1 VGSGPAGLF
10 CALRLAEAG
19 LDVTVMER
27 GSRVRERMKDI
38 QGLEEE
44 GRLDCESNVLF
55 GEGGAGAY
63 SDGKLTSRTAS
74 PESRWFFQRLVDLG
88 APSSV
93 LYEARSHIGTDRLV
107 GIVTRLR
114 ERLED
119 MGARFFFNCRVD
131 DLLVDGGTVLGVAT
145 ADGQEHRFDHLV
157 LATGHSARDTYAML
171 GRRGVAMEAKAQ
183 KMDKSKSVLMRIED
197 MSTSILAQEYART
210 ILARVPKVSDGDV
223 QKFFDANKAQFVQP
237 AMVNAQHILVKLDRN
252 AKPEEDKAALAKID
266 GIRKEIVAGADFGK
280 TAEKYSDDPGSKS
293 KGGSLGFFA
302 KDRMVPEFSQA
313 AFGLKK
319 GELSQPVKSPFG
331 DHLISRKFPK

>member
-1 VGSGPAGLF
+1 MNLLVDGISLVPGQDEADLEDILTRHLNLRPPLQWRILRKSLDARSRGRIRYHYRLVVSVSEEEGRPLLGLPGVSACSEEPALEFRKAVRSCRVGVVGSGPAGLF

-131 DLLVDGGTVLGVAT
+131 DLLVEGGTVLGVAT
-145 ADGQEHRFDHLV
+145 ADGQEHRFVSPCSGHGNIRPGHLRH
-157 LATGHSARDTYAML
+157 ARPTGAWPWRPRPLPWERASSIPAISLTTYSTGNPAL
-171 GRRGVAMEAKAQ
+171 QVPIPSRGRVR
-183 KMDKSKSVLMRIED
+183 
-197 MSTSILAQEYART
+197 
-210 ILARVPKVSDGDV
+210 
-223 QKFFDANKAQFVQP
+223 
-237 AMVNAQHILVKLDRN
+237 
-252 AKPEEDKAALAKID
+252 
-266 GIRKEIVAGADFGK
+266 AD
-280 TAEKYSDDPGSKS
+280 
-293 KGGSLGFFA
+293 L
-302 KDRMVPEFSQA
+302 
-313 AFGLKK
+313 
-319 GELSQPVKSPFG
+319 
-331 DHLISRKFPK
+331 

>member
-1 VGSGPAGLF
+1 MYPCFTRIGVLILSLGLLALPQVLQAAPAKAPAPKTPPPAAREASGDVLVQIGNKIITKSEFDA
-10 CALRLAEAG
+10 RLAALPPEYSNR
-19 LDVTVMER
+19 LKTDEQK
-27 GSRVRERMKDI
+27 REF
-38 QGLEEE
+38 LE
-44 GRLDCESNVLF
+44 GYVQ
-55 GEGGAGAY
+55 A
-63 SDGKLTSRTAS
+63 
-74 PESRWFFQRLVDLG
+74 Q
-88 APSSV
+88 
-93 LYEARSHIGTDRLV
+93 
-107 GIVTRLR
+107 
-114 ERLED
+114 
-119 MGARFFFNCRVD
+119 
-131 DLLVDGGTVLGVAT
+131 LL
-145 ADGQEHRFDHLV
+145 
-157 LATGHSARDTYAML
+157 
-171 GRRGVAMEAKAQ
+171 AMEAKAQ

-331 DHLISRKFPK
+331 YHLIKVTDTQAERPVEFKEAAPRIRAQLENKARQDAIRDEVERLKKKYPVTMKP